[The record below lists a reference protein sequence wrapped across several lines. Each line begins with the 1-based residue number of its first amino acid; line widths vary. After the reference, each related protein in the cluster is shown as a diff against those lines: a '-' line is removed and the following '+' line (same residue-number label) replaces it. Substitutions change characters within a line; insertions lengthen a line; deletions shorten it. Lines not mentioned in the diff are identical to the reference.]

1 MTVTRGN
8 TKNGDLLMAVDS
20 SEKEVERM
28 VRERLYNTVP
38 ADLMSRLPT
47 AEELKELRKL
57 MEQDARTRW
66 LWSSI
71 RTWVLAISSIIA
83 LMTVGLD
90 GLKTILRRL
99 VA

>member
-1 MTVTRGN
+1 MN
-8 TKNGDLLMAVDS
+8 SD
-20 SEKEVERM
+20 EFEQEVNRR
-28 VRERLYNTVP
+28 VLERLERGIP
-38 ADLMSRLPT
+38 IEIMQRIPT
-47 AEELKELRKL
+47 TEEIKELRKL

-83 LMTVGLD
+83 LFTIGFD
-90 GLKTILRRL
+90 GIRTILRRL

>member
-1 MTVTRGN
+1 MG
-8 TKNGDLLMAVDS
+8 VDNY
-20 SEKEVERM
+20 EKEIERR
-28 VRERLYNTVP
+28 VKERLDSMVP
-38 ADLMSRLPT
+38 SDLMLRLPT
-47 AEELKELRKL
+47 TEELKEMRKL

-83 LMTVGLD
+83 LATVGLD
-90 GLKTILRRL
+90 GVKPILRRL